1 MKKMT
6 KFEKLGL
13 EQKLLDTLNDA
24 GITIPFPI
32 QERTIPILLAGS
44 DVIGQAHTGTGKTL
58 AYALPMLQL
67 IAEKQGIQA
76 SIYGHT
82 QGNWV
87 HGAGARTVFDWPDR
101 YGDFAREPVRTHEF
115 WSIEYSVQGKVPEWD
130 NQLVR
135 IPREEDAVIK
145 SDGSRARFLVGPQEK
160 FWLIQSKSNV
170 SDN

>member
-1 MKKMT
+1 MFKKSVIVGNIFAEELKAGQIGT
-6 KFEKLGL
+6 KVKNIIEK
-13 EQKLLDTLNDA
+13 
-24 GITIPFPI
+24 
-32 QERTIPILLAGS
+32 R
-44 DVIGQAHTGTGKTL
+44 
-58 AYALPMLQL
+58 
-67 IAEKQGIQA
+67 AEKQGIQA

-101 YGDFAREPVRTHEF
+101 YGDFAREPVRTNEF

-135 IPREEDAVIK
+135 IPREEDAVIN

-160 FWLIQSKSNV
+160 FWLIQSKPNV